1 MLCHV
6 VACGVPRT
14 IAGPSARAGAIR
26 CWRLD
31 FDPVN
36 QKPRRE
42 EWLKIA
48 KAHKRPHG
56 WDAK

>member
-1 MLCHV
+1 
-6 VACGVPRT
+6 
-14 IAGPSARAGAIR
+14 
-26 CWRLD
+26 
-31 FDPVN
+31 VN